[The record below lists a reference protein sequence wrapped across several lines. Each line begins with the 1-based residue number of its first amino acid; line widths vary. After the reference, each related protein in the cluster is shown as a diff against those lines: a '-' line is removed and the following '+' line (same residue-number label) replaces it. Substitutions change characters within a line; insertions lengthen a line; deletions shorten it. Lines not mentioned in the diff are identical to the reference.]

1 MRVETDEPEIVER
14 IAALDVGKAEVVC
27 CARVPGPGAR
37 RMQEVRTVSTMTAAL
52 LGLGDW
58 LAELGVSR
66 VVMEA
71 TSDYWR
77 APFYLLEDRFE
88 TWLVNAHDVKHVPGR
103 PKTDRLDAV
112 WLCKVAE
119 RQMLRPS
126 FVPPPAIR
134 QLRDLTRYRVD
145 LLAVRTAEKQRIEKL
160 LEDALIKIS
169 VVVSDPFGV
178 SGRAILAALIAGERD
193 PAVLAELARGRLRA
207 KTDRLIEALTG
218 RFTDHHA
225 FLLAQMLQRIDGIT
239 ADIATVQE
247 RIETQLDELTPAVAK
262 LDAIPGVGQVAAQM
276 ILAEIGTDMSRFPTP
291 AHLTS

>member
-1 MRVETDEPEIVER
+1 MRVDTDEPEIIER
-14 IAALDVGKAEVVC
+14 VAALDVAKAEVVC
-27 CARVPGPGAR
+27 CARVPGPGR
-37 RMQEVRTVSTMTAAL
+37 QRMQEVRTVSTMTAAL

-58 LAELGVSR
+58 LAELGVTR

-88 TWLVNAHDVKHVPGR
+88 TWLVNAHDVKHLPGR

-145 LLAVRTAEKQRIEKL
+145 LLAVRTAEKQRVDKL
-160 LEDALIKIS
+160 LEDALIKLS
-169 VVVSDPFGV
+169 VVVSDPFGA
-178 SGRAILAALIAGERD
+178 SGRAIMAALIAGERD
-193 PAVLAELARGRLRA
+193 P
-207 KTDRLIEALTG
+207 
-218 RFTDHHA
+218 
-225 FLLAQMLQRIDGIT
+225 
-239 ADIATVQE
+239 
-247 RIETQLDELTPAVAK
+247 
-262 LDAIPGVGQVAAQM
+262 
-276 ILAEIGTDMSRFPTP
+276 
-291 AHLTS
+291 